1 MSDGTTDTAES
12 LEARVADMR
21 GKFGAANGT
30 WPCVV
35 FSGAMSAG
43 KAELL
48 AALLRELPATDR
60 LVDVAEDQR

>member
-1 MSDGTTDTAES
+1 MSDGTTEIAES
-12 LEARVADMR
+12 LEARVADI
-21 GKFGAANGT
+21 GGQFSGVDGT

-35 FSGAMSAG
+35 VSGAMSAG

-60 LVDVAEDQR
+60 LVDVAGDQR

>member
-1 MSDGTTDTAES
+1 M
-12 LEARVADMR
+12 ADMR
-21 GKFGAANGT
+21 GKFGGADGA

-35 FSGAMSAG
+35 VSGAMSAG

-48 AALLRELPATDR
+48 AALLRELPASDR